1 MKQRS
6 TITYLL
12 LWIFIALYSAQCNA
26 QFIISEVMI
35 SNRSYL
41 DSENDLPESWIELY
55 NTTDQP
61 LSLYEYQLTC
71 EKHNHFLF
79 SIDTTIAPKS
89 YIIIPCDEKDY
100 DLHTNFKLPY
110 TKDFDLTL
118 LSPANEIISLLTIP
132 EKKQNDISYG
142 IDSLNRQGWMLPT
155 PMADNTSIY
164 TQFLQQPTLSK
175 QSGIYHQPFT
185 VNLVANSKESVT
197 YYTTNGSI
205 PTEKDSIFAD
215 KMQIKETTVIQ
226 LRSFADNHI
235 PSEVSAYTFLFPD
248 HDITLPV
255 MSIITDE
262 ENLYDEKRGI
272 YVEGSFNDT
281 FNFAHNWHRPIHI
294 DYMDTQGNLLLNQPA
309 EMRIA
314 GATSRFHPQKSL
326 AIYSKKRCSGDDF
339 TYPFWEE
346 KPHVKSTHSFQL
358 RNAGNDFLIAHLR
371 DAIVQ
376 TYIGKTLPHL
386 DYQAYQPVITYIN
399 GKYNGLM
406 NLRERT
412 NEDYLSSNYGI
423 DNVDII
429 ENWFSLSKGTWSDAI
444 HLYNVLNHK
453 NLSYQDLDSLIDMNQ
468 FMDYFIAETYFGN
481 ADYPDNNIVMWKE
494 KKEGAKW
501 RWILKDLDMTLDYQF
516 TRTDP
521 PTFSTTNFFDQI
533 LNEDYVTQT
542 SLMLSFPSKLMRKL
556 SRMEPFKEPF
566 IDRLTIYMGDFLHPR
581 YILPHID
588 SLANKIEYEFPFTYN
603 LYADY
608 RKDDYAEWYREINII
623 KESVSKRNWV
633 NIASLQTFYGLGDPF
648 HIIINDP
655 FEKDLPYTLTINDIP
670 LIHTSYEGYY
680 FKNRKMVIRAKPKGE
695 STPINVWEI
704 TKTTSDATAIGYLFN
719 DSIVIQIPPEEDVT
733 SIQIK
738 MITNWDEIK
747 PQQETAYYTVL
758 KGGIQL
764 YNLSKH
770 TQISLHDL
778 LGRLIWSG
786 DGSTHDNYFLP
797 IGHEGCYILTINSET
812 HKIIIP

>member
-1 MKQRS
+1 MKHRS
-6 TITYLL
+6 VITYLI

-61 LSLYEYQLTC
+61 LSLYEYHIICDKQ
-71 EKHNHFLF
+71 NHFICT
-79 SIDTTIAPKS
+79 IDTTIAPKS
-89 YIIIPCDEKDY
+89 YIIILCDEKNY
-100 DLHTNFKLPY
+100 DFHTKFKLPY
-110 TKDFDLTL
+110 NKNFELTL

-142 IDSLNRQGWMLPT
+142 IDSLNHQGWMLPS
-155 PMADNTSIY
+155 PMSDNTSIY
-164 TQFLQQPTLSK
+164 TQFLQKPTLSK

-185 VNLVANSKESVT
+185 INLATNNKESIT

-205 PTEKDSIFAD
+205 STEKDSVFAD
-215 KMQIKETTVIQ
+215 NLQIKETTVIQ

-281 FNFAHNWHRPIHI
+281 FNFAHNWHRPIYI
-294 DYMDTQGNLLLNQPA
+294 NYLDTLGNLLLDQPA

-314 GATSRFHPQKSL
+314 GATSRLHPQKSL
-326 AIYSKKRCSGDDF
+326 AIYSKKRCSGNDF
-339 TYPFWEE
+339 LYPLWEE
-346 KPHVKSTHSFQL
+346 KPHIKSTHSFLL
-358 RNAGNDFLIAHLR
+358 RNAGNDFIIAHLR

-376 TYIGKTLPHL
+376 TYIGRTLPHL

-399 GKYNGLM
+399 GEYNGLM
-406 NLRERT
+406 NLRERA

-429 ENWFSLSKGTWSDAI
+429 ENWFTLSKGTWIDAI
-444 HLYNVLNHK
+444 YLYTLLK
-453 NLSYQDLDSLIDMNQ
+453 RKDLSYQNLDSLIDINQ

-494 KKEGAKW
+494 KKKGAKW
-501 RWILKDLDMTLDYQF
+501 KWILKDLDMTLDYQF
-516 TRTDP
+516 VRTDP
-521 PTFSTTNFFDQI
+521 PTFTTINFFDQI
-533 LNEDYVTQT
+533 LNEEYIQSSGMMT
-542 SLMLSFPSKLMRKL
+542 FPTRLMRIL
-556 SRMEPFKEPF
+556 TRMEPFKEPF

-588 SLANKIEYEFPFTYN
+588 SLANRIEYEFPFTYN

-608 RKDDYAEWYREINII
+608 RKDDCAEWYREINII
-623 KESVSKRNWV
+623 KESVSKRNWI
-633 NIASLQTFYGLGDPF
+633 NIASLQTYYGLSDPF
-648 HIIINDP
+648 HLIINDP

-680 FKNRKMVIRAKPKGE
+680 FKNRKMVVRTKPKEGA
-695 STPINVWEI
+695 TPIEGWKI
-704 TKTTSDATAIGYLFN
+704 TKTTSTSTLTSFAFN

-733 SIQIK
+733 SIQIN

-747 PQQETAYYTVL
+747 PQQETAYYIVY
-758 KGGIQL
+758 KGGILL
-764 YNLSKH
+764 YNLNKETH
-770 TQISLHDL
+770 ILLHDL
-778 LGRLIWSG
+778 LGRLIWSDKG
-786 DGSTHDNYFLP
+786 FTSDSYFLP
-797 IGHEGCYILTINSET
+797 IEHKGSYILTIDSET
-812 HKIIIP
+812 YKIIIP